1 MFVPRL
7 MTARLI
13 RLNAKAHVRLRR
25 RMLVAA
31 ALGVMMTLA
40 YTQRESVAQ
49 AIDWLR
55 SHGYVWGGIAALA
68 SAIQVAR
75 HRALKRAEYSRSWL
89 ACVPVRRSAARWESL
104 IIETFPV
111 TAALGAI
118 TLLGLGCGLV
128 LAWVH
133 AGRSGALLA
142 VWAILSAS
150 VVLGTLVGYAVPAP
164 KPVDLPPG
172 SRYVPHRKAHR
183 AAKIRPSLAA
193 LGLWP
198 VRQMFAWAQ
207 PKMVARTT
215 IPILVMM
222 PLGTTAAAA
231 LGAIAVFAM
240 AGMLLLLCLAAV
252 AASHAVRRWIAPLP
266 VRARVLTRVFL
277 LPIFAVMVAVS
288 AVEAWLLMA
297 LGVSFRMSAAVGLVT
312 AVIGCLAAFS
322 GARFRDERPWGMP

>member
-1 MFVPRL
+1 MAV
-7 MTARLI
+7 RLI
-13 RLNAKAHVRLRR
+13 RLNTQARVRVRR
-25 RMLVAA
+25 RILAA
-31 ALGVMMTLA
+31 AACGVMMTIVA
-40 YTQRESVAQ
+40 TQRESVGQ

-55 SHGYVWGGIAALA
+55 LHGLVWGGIAAVV

-75 HRALKRAEYSRSWL
+75 HRALKRAEFLRSWL
-89 ACVPVRRSAARWESL
+89 ASVPVRLSAARWESL

-142 VWAILSAS
+142 VWATLSAA
-150 VVLGTLVGYAVPAP
+150 VVLGALVGYAVPAP

-193 LGLWP
+193 LGAWP

-231 LGAIAVFAM
+231 LGAIGVFAM

-252 AASHAVRRWIAPLP
+252 AASRAVRRWIAPLP
-266 VRARVLTRVFL
+266 VRARALTRVFL
-277 LPIFAVMVAVS
+277 LPTFAVMVAAS

-297 LGVSFRMSAAVGLVT
+297 LGGSFRMSAAVGLVT
-312 AVIGCLAAFS
+312 AVIGCLATFS
-322 GARFRDERPWGMP
+322 GARFRDERPRDMP

>member
-1 MFVPRL
+1 

-13 RLNAKAHVRLRR
+13 RLNTQARVRVRR
-25 RMLVAA
+25 RILAAA
-31 ALGVMMTLA
+31 ALGVMMTIVS
-40 YTQRESVAQ
+40 TQRESVAQ
-49 AIDWLR
+49 TIDWLR
-55 SHGYVWGGIAALA
+55 SHGYVWGAIAAVA
-68 SAIQVAR
+68 SAIQAAR
-75 HRALKRAEYSRSWL
+75 HRALKRAEHSRSWL
-89 ACVPVRRSAARWESL
+89 ASVPVRRSAARWESL
-104 IIETFPV
+104 IIETLPV

-118 TLLGLGCGLV
+118 TLLVLSCGLV

-133 AGRSGALLA
+133 AGRSGALLT
-142 VWAILSAS
+142 VWAMLSAA
-150 VVLGTLVGYAVPAP
+150 VALGTLAGYAVPAP

-193 LGLWP
+193 LGVWP

-231 LGAIAVFAM
+231 LGAIAVFAI
-240 AGMLLLLCLAAV
+240 AGMLLMLYLAAV
-252 AASHAVRRWIAPLP
+252 AASRAVRRWIAPLP
-266 VRARVLTRVFL
+266 VRARALTRVFL
-277 LPIFAVMVAVS
+277 LPTFAVMVAAS

-297 LGVSFRMSAAVGLVT
+297 LGASLRMSAAVGFAA

-322 GARFRDERPWGMP
+322 GARFRDERPRGVP

>member
-1 MFVPRL
+1 

-13 RLNAKAHVRLRR
+13 RLNTQPGVRVRR
-25 RMLVAA
+25 RILAAA
-31 ALGVMMTLA
+31 ALGVMMTIVF
-40 YTQRESVAQ
+40 TQRDGVAQ

-55 SHGYVWGGIAALA
+55 LHGFVWGGIAAVA

-75 HRALKRAEYSRSWL
+75 HRALKRAEFLRSWL
-89 ACVPVRRSAARWESL
+89 ASVPVRPPAARWESL
-104 IIETFPV
+104 IIETLPV
-111 TAALGAI
+111 TAAFGAI

-133 AGRSGALLA
+133 AGRGGALLA
-142 VWAILSAS
+142 VWAILGAA
-150 VVLGTLVGYAVPAP
+150 VVLGALAGYAMPAP

-193 LGLWP
+193 LGAWP

-297 LGVSFRMSAAVGLVT
+297 LGVSFRISAAVGLVT
-312 AVIGCLAAFS
+312 AVIGCLATFS
-322 GARFRDERPWGMP
+322 GVRFRDEPPRGMP

>member
-1 MFVPRL
+1 VFAPRL
-7 MTARLI
+7 VTARLI
-13 RLNAKAHVRLRR
+13 RLNAEGRVRVRR
-25 RMLVAA
+25 RILAA
-31 ALGVMMTLA
+31 AAFGVMMTIVS
-40 YTQRESVAQ
+40 TQRESVAL

-55 SHGYVWGGIAALA
+55 LHGFVWGAIAAVA
-68 SAIQVAR
+68 CAIQVAR
-75 HRALKRAEYSRSWL
+75 HRALKRAEFLRSWL
-89 ACVPVRRSAARWESL
+89 ASAPVRSSAARWESL
-104 IIETFPV
+104 IIETLPV
-111 TAALGAI
+111 TAVLGAI
-118 TLLGLGCGLV
+118 TVLVLSCGLV

-150 VVLGTLVGYAVPAP
+150 VVLGALVGYAVPTP

-172 SRYVPHRKAHR
+172 SRYVPHRRPHR

-193 LGLWP
+193 LGAWP

-215 IPILVMM
+215 VPILIMM

-231 LGAIAVFAM
+231 LGAIGVFAM

-252 AASHAVRRWIAPLP
+252 AASRAVRRWTAPLP
-266 VRARVLTRVFL
+266 VRAGALTRVFL
-277 LPIFAVMVAVS
+277 LPTFAVMVAAS

-297 LGVSFRMSAAVGLVT
+297 LGVSFRIAAAVGLVT
-312 AVIGCLAAFS
+312 AVIGCLATFS
-322 GARFRDERPWGMP
+322 GARFRDERPRGMP